1 MKYVFIVNPKSGKS
15 EIKGEL
21 LNSLEKYK
29 NKNQYNGWQNS
40 YNLLKIL
47 SATSSQ

>member
-1 MKYVFIVNPKSGKS
+1 MDKFNKEQAKLK
-15 EIKGEL
+15 EKRL
-21 LNSLEKYK
+21 AKMEKYK

-47 SATSSQ
+47 SATSAQ